1 MLNSIAIFGGS
12 FNPIHNMHINIALDV
27 KNTFNFDKVELV
39 PCHTPVHK
47 DIIANS
53 NDRVA
58 MLKLAIR
65 NYNSLKIN
73 TIELERG
80 GPSYMIDT
88 LLAIK
93 KSTGKVIYLIIGSD
107 SLNNFHKWKDW
118 KKILFNCN
126 LIIAPRIGNEINIDL
141 DIRNK
146 ITNSISEMKKQCS
159 GLIYIMPGIYNNT
172 SSSEER
178 RNIYNQDT
186 KHNLDELVTEYI
198 NTKNLYSR

>member
-1 MLNSIAIFGGS
+1 MVNSIAIFGGS

-27 KNTFNFDKVELV
+27 KNTFDFDQIELM
-39 PCHTPVHK
+39 PCHIPVHK
-47 DIIANS
+47 KSIAS
-53 NDRVA
+53 SYDRVA

-73 TIELERG
+73 TLEIERG

-93 KSTGKVIYLIIGSD
+93 ESTGKVVYLIIGSD
-107 SLNNFHKWKDW
+107 SLNNFHKWKEW
-118 KKILFNCN
+118 QKILANCN
-126 LIIAPRIGNEINIDL
+126 LIIAPRIGSEIRIAN

-146 ITNSISEMKKQCS
+146 ITNSISEIKKQSS
-159 GLIYIMPGIYNNT
+159 GLIYIMPKIYKNT

-178 RNIYNQDT
+178 QNIYNKYKKND
-186 KHNLDELVTEYI
+186 LDKLVAEYI
-198 NTKNLYSR
+198 STNRMYSK